1 MAAPAEERLRLQ
13 LQGLVQGVGFR
24 PHVVRLAERLQLR
37 GWVANDHRGVV
48 LELQGQRCALQ
59 QVVAQLLEQ
68 PPAQARI
75 DQHQLRWL
83 EPEPHPARGVQI
95 VAPSEAAEDQASQAL
110 LGPDMAICSACL
122 AELADPRSRRHR
134 YPFIS
139 CTACGPRYTIQR
151 CLPFERHH
159 TSLSAFPLC
168 PSCQREYSDPG
179 NRRFHAQTISCSA
192 CGPQLHWNGISVSV
206 AAALANA
213 AASLRRGELVALKAV
228 GGFQLLARAD
238 DPQAVQRCRQRK
250 GRPHK
255 PLALLASERWL
266 QRHCQIN
273 PQELA
278 LWQSAA
284 APIVLL
290 RRKRQSGVADG
301 VAGCSPWLAV
311 MRASS
316 GLQQLVL
323 EHCGGAVVATSANRS
338 GEPIATDA
346 QALGMLADAVLS
358 HTLPIVNPV
367 DDSVVRWAA
376 EGPVVLR
383 LGRGLAPLALEAP
396 PAGEP
401 CLALGAHSKGSVAL
415 RLDGHRLL
423 SPDHGDL
430 GSEQALQRLHATT
443 RQWIK
448 RYRRPPLAIASDRHP
463 TYRSTALAQA
473 LCDQWGLPLVQIQ
486 HHQAH
491 LLAVMAEH
499 GLDGVQLG
507 VAWDGAGHGD
517 DGSLWG
523 GEGLLVSPGGF
534 RRVAQLRPFPLPGAA
549 RALREPRRAALGL
562 LLATW
567 GSDWRRH
574 LAPQA
579 TFSCW
584 ADWTAADIEQLERS
598 VSTGFQA
605 PTCSS
610 MGRLL
615 DGLAALLDL
624 AACSSYEA
632 QAAQRLE
639 GEAQRCWE
647 RQQRRGGGDGQASED
662 QRPPH
667 DSLPNYSL
675 PLVSSPGGGAA
686 QWDWRPLLEQLLADR
701 AAGHRRDAMALAI
714 HRAMA
719 QAIAQFSATHGA
731 QVVLLAG
738 GCFQNALLLELS
750 VAALAQQ
757 GCRAI
762 WSQRLPSND
771 AAVAMGQL
779 LALEALPKTAGDPP
793 GSSACVWPSP
803 LS

>member
-1 MAAPAEERLRLQ
+1 
-13 LQGLVQGVGFR
+13 
-24 PHVVRLAERLQLR
+24 
-37 GWVANDHRGVV
+37 
-48 LELQGQRCALQ
+48 
-59 QVVAQLLEQ
+59 
-68 PPAQARI
+68 
-75 DQHQLRWL
+75 
-83 EPEPHPARGVQI
+83 
-95 VAPSEAAEDQASQAL
+95 
-110 LGPDMAICSACL
+110 
-122 AELADPRSRRHR
+122 
-134 YPFIS
+134 
-139 CTACGPRYTIQR
+139 
-151 CLPFERHH
+151 
-159 TSLSAFPLC
+159 
-168 PSCQREYSDPG
+168 
-179 NRRFHAQTISCSA
+179 
-192 CGPQLHWNGISVSV
+192 
-206 AAALANA
+206 
-213 AASLRRGELVALKAV
+213 V

-346 QALGMLADAVLS
+346 EALGMLADAVLS

-396 PAGEP
+396 PVGEP

-448 RYRRPPLAIASDRHP
+448 RYRRHPLAIASDRHP
-463 TYRSTALAQA
+463 AYRSTELAQA
-473 LCDQWGLPLVQIQ
+473 LCDQWSLPLVQIQ

-499 GLDGVQLG
+499 GLDGLQLG

-534 RRVAQLRPFPLPGAA
+534 RRVAQLRCPRPAGTPPRRPGAVDGDLGERLA
-549 RALREPRRAALGL
+549 AASRPTGNLQLLGRLDASGHRAAGALRFNGL
-562 LLATW
+562 
-567 GSDWRRH
+567 
-574 LAPQA
+574 
-579 TFSCW
+579 
-584 ADWTAADIEQLERS
+584 
-598 VSTGFQA
+598 
-605 PTCSS
+605 
-610 MGRLL
+610 
-615 DGLAALLDL
+615 
-624 AACSSYEA
+624 
-632 QAAQRLE
+632 
-639 GEAQRCWE
+639 
-647 RQQRRGGGDGQASED
+647 
-662 QRPPH
+662 
-667 DSLPNYSL
+667 
-675 PLVSSPGGGAA
+675 SSPHLLEHGSAPGWLGGVARSGCLQQLRSPGGPTLRGGGAA
-686 QWDWRPLLEQLLADR
+686 LLGT
-701 AAGHRRDAMALAI
+701 AA
-714 HRAMA
+714 
-719 QAIAQFSATHGA
+719 
-731 QVVLLAG
+731 
-738 GCFQNALLLELS
+738 
-750 VAALAQQ
+750 
-757 GCRAI
+757 
-762 WSQRLPSND
+762 
-771 AAVAMGQL
+771 
-779 LALEALPKTAGDPP
+779 TARGR
-793 GSSACVWPSP
+793 
-803 LS
+803 